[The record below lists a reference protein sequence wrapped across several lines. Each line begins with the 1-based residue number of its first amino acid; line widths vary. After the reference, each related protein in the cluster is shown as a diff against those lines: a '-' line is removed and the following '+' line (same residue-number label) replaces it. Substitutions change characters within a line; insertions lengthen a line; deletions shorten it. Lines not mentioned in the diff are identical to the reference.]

1 MKTMYSEF
9 RLLNAINTK
18 EAIKAINH
26 VLEHNP
32 LFLNKVTNT
41 LLIILKSLKEEE
53 REWLLEKTPDQT
65 IKDLY
70 IEIKDKYYE
79 FQDVTRYKL
88 KLK

>member
-1 MKTMYSEF
+1 MYSEF

-18 EAIKAINH
+18 EAKKAINH
-26 VLEHNP
+26 VIEHNP

-88 KLK
+88 KLR

>member
-53 REWLLEKTPDQT
+53 REWLLEKTPDET

>member
-70 IEIKDKYYE
+70 IEIKEQHYK

-88 KLK
+88 KLR

>member
-1 MKTMYSEF
+1 MYSEF

-41 LLIILKSLKEEE
+41 LLIILKSLKEEA
-53 REWLLEKTPDQT
+53 REWLLEKTPDET

>member
-1 MKTMYSEF
+1 MYSEF

-88 KLK
+88 KLR

>member
-1 MKTMYSEF
+1 MYSEF
-9 RLLNAINTK
+9 RLLNAITTK

-53 REWLLEKTPDQT
+53 REWLLEKTPDET

-88 KLK
+88 KLR

>member
-1 MKTMYSEF
+1 MYSEF
-9 RLLNAINTK
+9 RLLNAITTK

>member
-1 MKTMYSEF
+1 MYSEF
-9 RLLNAINTK
+9 RLLNAINAK
-18 EAIKAINH
+18 EAKKAINH
-26 VLEHNP
+26 VIEHNP

-88 KLK
+88 KLR

>member
-1 MKTMYSEF
+1 MYSEF

-53 REWLLEKTPDQT
+53 REWLLEKTPDET

>member
-1 MKTMYSEF
+1 MYSEF
-9 RLLNAINTK
+9 RLLNAINAK
-18 EAIKAINH
+18 EAKKAINH
-26 VLEHNP
+26 VIEHNP

-70 IEIKDKYYE
+70 IETHNIY
-79 FQDVTRYKL
+79 L
-88 KLK
+88 